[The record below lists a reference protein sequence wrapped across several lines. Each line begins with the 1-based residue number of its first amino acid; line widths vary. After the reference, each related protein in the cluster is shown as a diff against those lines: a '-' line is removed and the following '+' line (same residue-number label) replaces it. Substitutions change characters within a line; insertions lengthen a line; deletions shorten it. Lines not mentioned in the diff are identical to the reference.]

1 MNYDGVTYT
10 VTSIGR
16 GAFQNSKYS
25 SVTIPNTVISI
36 KGWAFNSCS
45 NIEHLTFGENIEYIG
60 DCTFAGCNS
69 LTSVIIPN
77 SVKTID
83 TGAFKDCN
91 SLSSIHIGAGVIEM
105 SNPFTE
111 CDNLLTITVHDANP
125 TFDSRNN
132 CNAVI
137 RTQNNE
143 LIIGCKNSTIP
154 QSVTSIGNHAF
165 NSCRDLTTITIPE
178 CVATIGEYVFYNCA
192 NLSRIDIPNSVYSI
206 GNWSFYDCVSLSRI
220 VVRSNNPPTISNVTF
235 PNEVYDNATLYVPDK
250 TNYESSTYWKK
261 FKNIKLLEE
270 DAQYVLTITSS
281 GNGVVSFN
289 GVNSRNTSRTYNV
302 VEGTNATL
310 TLTPDNGYKLA
321 SLKVNNT
328 NVTSSVTNNKYTI
341 SNIQKNTTVVAT
353 FEEIPPTYYNL
364 TLTASGGGMITY
376 NGVNTR
382 NTTRTNSVVEGTNAT
397 LTFTP
402 DNGYRLASLKVNN
415 TNVTSS
421 VTNNKYTISN
431 IQRNTTVVAT
441 FEEIPPTYYNL
452 TLTASGS
459 GMITYNGV
467 NTRNTTRTNSV
478 IEGTNATLTLT
489 PDNGYRL
496 ASLKVNNTNVT
507 SSVTNNKYTI
517 SNIQRNTTVV
527 ATFEEIPPTYYNLT
541 LTASGSGMITY
552 NGVNTRNTTRT
563 NSVVEGTNAT
573 LTFTPDN
580 GYRLASVRVNNS
592 DVTASVLNNSY
603 TIKNIRQ
610 NTTVSAIFEQT
621 PTTFYTLSI
630 TAAGNGSVSYGTT
643 NVRGGAKNISVSE
656 GTNATITFTP
666 DNGYRLASLKV
677 NSTDVTANVSN
688 NAYTISNIRRNTTVS
703 ATFEQI
709 PVATFD
715 LKITA
720 TGNGR
725 ATYDGYDIRNN
736 TWTFSRDRGTN
747 CIITFTPDEGNRI
760 ASVTMNGSIVNT
772 SSALTISDM
781 NENKIVVVTFV
792 LDEQQENTF
801 TEGGINYSILSSALK
816 NVAIANGNYS
826 GTLAIPRTVT
836 HGNTT
841 WNVVAIADKAFYN
854 CSSLQAIEVPSCIQ
868 SVGNDLFTGCLQLS
882 AIQWNSSARLTEAVM
897 GTVTNPNL
905 LLYVSNRGL
914 APSTINNVVVNGT
927 AESIRLSDA
936 VSGNNFFCPIEF
948 TAKEISYTH
957 RFGMTSGRGTCQ
969 GWETLVLPFDVQEVK
984 QGSTVLSS
992 FVTWSGDRWTRP
1004 FWLYGMT
1011 NAGFRS
1017 TGSIRANTPYIIS
1030 MPNNTSYDAE
1040 WNISGDV
1047 TFSATQA
1054 KVYATTQLTTAKY
1067 NGKTF
1072 TPCYTER
1079 PSGGQVYAL
1088 NVNNLLGNHANG
1100 YAEGSVFVNAPARMV
1115 HPFEAY
1121 LEAQTASA
1129 KTAFSIF
1136 EDMTEETPTGMLT
1149 KKAVYNLSG
1158 QLVKL
1163 ANATSPEEAIDG
1175 LPAGIYIVDGK
1186 KVVRATP

>member
-1 MNYDGVTYT
+1 MERRLFLYFIFLYVCLFQANAQSQS
-10 VTSIGR
+10 TSTPLKLN
-16 GAFQNSKYS
+16 AMSDVVFVNSNGS
-25 SVTIPNTVISI
+25 ALANGS
-36 KGWAFNSCS
+36 
-45 NIEHLTFGENIEYIG
+45 
-60 DCTFAGCNS
+60 
-69 LTSVIIPN
+69 
-77 SVKTID
+77 
-83 TGAFKDCN
+83 
-91 SLSSIHIGAGVIEM
+91 
-105 SNPFTE
+105 
-111 CDNLLTITVHDANP
+111 TITVYGTDGESIAIDDSQTSDGGNADAKGEFPLLAQAQSSDHSIIADAKLSIKNNTNSRLRVAIKYIVSAIP
-125 TFDSRNN
+125 NGEFQIGFNDYYTTVTQVCTDVTTVKVLDSYNN
-132 CNAVI
+132 REVHSIWYPSNKYSQGIMEVKLQIQYYEYNSSTGQYDYIASGRSINIKYVYPEGF
-137 RTQNNE
+137 TQ
-143 LIIGCKNSTIP
+143 S
-154 QSVTSIGNHAF
+154 
-165 NSCRDLTTITIPE
+165 
-178 CVATIGEYVFYNCA
+178 Y
-192 NLSRIDIPNSVYSI
+192 NLS
-206 GNWSFYDCVSLSRI
+206 VS
-220 VVRSNNPPTISNVTF
+220 
-235 PNEVYDNATLYVPDK
+235 
-250 TNYESSTYWKK
+250 
-261 FKNIKLLEE
+261 
-270 DAQYVLTITSS
+270 SS
-281 GNGVVSFN
+281 GNGYVLYN
-289 GVNSRNTSRTYNV
+289 GTSIRNGSYTFYVASGN
-302 VEGTNATL
+302 NATL
-310 TLTPDNGYKLA
+310 SFTPDNGYRLA
-321 SLKVNNT
+321 SLKVNNV
-328 NVTSSVTNNKYTI
+328 NVTSSVSNNKYTI
-341 SNIQKNTTVVAT
+341 SNIQKNTTAVAT

-382 NTTRTNSVVEGTNAT
+382 NASKTYSVA
-397 LTFTP
+397 
-402 DNGYRLASLKVNN
+402 
-415 TNVTSS
+415 
-421 VTNNKYTISN
+421 
-431 IQRNTTVVAT
+431 
-441 FEEIPPTYYNL
+441 
-452 TLTASGS
+452 
-459 GMITYNGV
+459 
-467 NTRNTTRTNSV
+467 
-478 IEGTNATLTLT
+478 
-489 PDNGYRL
+489 
-496 ASLKVNNTNVT
+496 
-507 SSVTNNKYTI
+507 
-517 SNIQRNTTVV
+517 
-527 ATFEEIPPTYYNLT
+527 
-541 LTASGSGMITY
+541 
-552 NGVNTRNTTRT
+552 
-563 NSVVEGTNAT
+563 EGTNAT

-580 GYRLASVRVNNS
+580 GYRLASVKVNNT
-592 DVTASVLNNSY
+592 DVTASVSNNTY
-603 TIKNIRQ
+603 TISNIRK
-610 NTTVSAIFEQT
+610 NTTVSASFEEIPVT
-621 PTTFYTLSI
+621 YYTLSI
-630 TAAGNGSVSYGTT
+630 TAAGNGAVTYGATT
-643 NVRGGAKNISVSE
+643 VRSGAKNISVSE
-656 GTNATITFTP
+656 GTNATLTFSP
-666 DNGYRLASLKV
+666 DNGYRLASVKV
-677 NSTDVTANVSN
+677 NNTDVTASVSN
-688 NAYTISNIRRNTTVS
+688 NTYTISNIRKNTTVS
-703 ATFEQI
+703 ATFEEI
-709 PVATFD
+709 PVAKYD

-720 TGNGR
+720 TGNGK
-725 ATYDGYDIRNN
+725 ATFDGYDIRNN
-736 TWTFSRDRGTN
+736 TWTFSRERGTN

-760 ASVTMNGSIVNT
+760 ASVTMNGSIVNA
-772 SSALTISDM
+772 SSVLTISNM
-781 NENKIVVVTFV
+781 NEDKIVVVTFV
-792 LDEQQENTF
+792 QDEPQENTF
-801 TEGGINYSILSSALK
+801 TEGGINYSILSTALK

-854 CSSLQAIEVPSCIQ
+854 CSSLQAIVVPSNIQ
-868 SVGNDLFTGCLQLS
+868 SVGSDLFTGCLQLS

-936 VSGNNFFCPIEF
+936 VSGNNFFCPVEF

-1163 ANATSPEEAIDG
+1163 ANATSAEEAIDG

>member
-1 MNYDGVTYT
+1 MFNTNRIICFIGLVLCCLTTVASVVIDGLKYDLDTTSKTAEVAPYNDGTGSLSIPQKVNYDGVTYT

-341 SNIQKNTTVVAT
+341 SNIQK
-353 FEEIPPTYYNL
+353 
-364 TLTASGGGMITY
+364 
-376 NGVNTR
+376 
-382 NTTRTNSVVEGTNAT
+382 
-397 LTFTP
+397 
-402 DNGYRLASLKVNN
+402 
-415 TNVTSS
+415 
-421 VTNNKYTISN
+421 
-431 IQRNTTVVAT
+431 
-441 FEEIPPTYYNL
+441 
-452 TLTASGS
+452 
-459 GMITYNGV
+459 
-467 NTRNTTRTNSV
+467 
-478 IEGTNATLTLT
+478 
-489 PDNGYRL
+489 
-496 ASLKVNNTNVT
+496 
-507 SSVTNNKYTI
+507 
-517 SNIQRNTTVV
+517 NTTVV